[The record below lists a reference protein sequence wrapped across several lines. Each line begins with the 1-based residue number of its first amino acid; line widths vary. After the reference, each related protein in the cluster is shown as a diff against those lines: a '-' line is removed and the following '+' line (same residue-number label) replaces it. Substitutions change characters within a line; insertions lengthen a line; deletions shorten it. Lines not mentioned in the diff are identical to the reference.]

1 MYQNPI
7 YGILNLFDQHSL
19 TALDKDRLK
28 IKSLHVYIDFFCE
41 LFTERGLVVFLCPHT
56 ADSTIRGSVLY

>member
-28 IKSLHVYIDFFCE
+28 IKSLHVYID
-41 LFTERGLVVFLCPHT
+41 
-56 ADSTIRGSVLY
+56 IGSKKKP

>member
-28 IKSLHVYIDFFCE
+28 IKSLHVYID
-41 LFTERGLVVFLCPHT
+41 
-56 ADSTIRGSVLY
+56 IGSKKKNPDWIKE